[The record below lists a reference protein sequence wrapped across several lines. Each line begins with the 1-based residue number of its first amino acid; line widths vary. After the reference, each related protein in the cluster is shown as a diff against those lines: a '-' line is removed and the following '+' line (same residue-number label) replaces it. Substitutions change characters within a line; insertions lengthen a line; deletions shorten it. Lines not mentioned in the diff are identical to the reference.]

1 MSGRP
6 AGPARAAVQ
15 PRRDDFRELNPRQ
28 REAVEHFEG
37 PLLVLAGAGSGK
49 TKVLTCRIAH
59 LVDVHGV
66 DPQRILAVTFTN
78 KAAQEM
84 RSRVRALLGGEPA
97 GMWMGTFHSLG
108 ARLLRRY
115 ATRLGWSPRFTI
127 FDAEDAERQVRRVMD
142 TIRLRKK
149 WKPEAVHGAISS
161 AKNQLVD
168 SQEYAGVAF
177 DPFARDVAQVYPLY
191 QQALRESNAFDFDD
205 LLMKPVELLRS
216 HPDVLAE
223 LRERFLFALVDE
235 YQDTN
240 HAQYVLLETL
250 TRGHGNLCVVG
261 DDDQSIYGWRGAD
274 IRNILEFEKDFPR
287 ARVIRL
293 EQNYR
298 STATILD
305 VANAVIAENVQRKG
319 KQLFTENA
327 QGAPVTLL
335 RAADEEDEATWV
347 VGEIERAR
355 AADERAY
362 GDVAVL
368 YRTNAQSRALEE
380 ALRRAGLPYRIFGG
394 VRFYERR
401 EIRDALA
408 YLRLIA
414 NPNDATSFLRVVN
427 WPRRGIGDATLTA
440 LAGWTAEHSLPLLEG
455 ARRAAEVPG
464 LTPAGARALV
474 ELAMCID
481 RFAGLAAA
489 LSAHEL
495 LTRLVEEVRILEAL
509 REEGVEGEE
518 RAANVEELVAS
529 AADFQSRWIL
539 DGEDRAEDA
548 HELDLFLQQVSLLTD
563 VDRMDPD
570 ADAVTL
576 MTLHNAKGLE
586 FPLVFVTGLEEGLF
600 PLARA
605 YDTQQELEEE
615 RRLFYVGITR
625 ARETL
630 VLTHAFARRRGGDVL
645 LSSPSSFLQAIPD
658 AGVTETETPR
668 AARRRSRRGGWWA
681 EETPRDEALRGRS
694 LGPAEP
700 DDPPV
705 LPQLAKG
712 ERVRHPRFG
721 LGTVAG
727 LDGAGSDLKATIE
740 FDSVGRKKVM
750 VRYAN
755 LEKAWE

>member
-1 MSGRP
+1 
-6 AGPARAAVQ
+6 
-15 PRRDDFRELNPRQ
+15 
-28 REAVEHFEG
+28 
-37 PLLVLAGAGSGK
+37 
-49 TKVLTCRIAH
+49 
-59 LVDVHGV
+59 
-66 DPQRILAVTFTN
+66 
-78 KAAQEM
+78 
-84 RSRVRALLGGEPA
+84 
-97 GMWMGTFHSLG
+97 
-108 ARLLRRY
+108 
-115 ATRLGWSPRFTI
+115 
-127 FDAEDAERQVRRVMD
+127 
-142 TIRLRKK
+142 
-149 WKPEAVHGAISS
+149 
-161 AKNQLVD
+161 
-168 SQEYAGVAF
+168 
-177 DPFARDVAQVYPLY
+177 
-191 QQALRESNAFDFDD
+191 
-205 LLMKPVELLRS
+205 MKPVELLRS

-223 LRERFLFALVDE
+223 LRERFHFALVDE

-250 TRGHGNLCVVG
+250 TREHGNLCVVG

-305 VANAVIAENVQRKG
+305 VANAVISANVQRKG

-327 QGAPVTLL
+327 PGAPVTLV
-335 RAADEEDEATWV
+335 RAADEEDEAAWV

-355 AADERAY
+355 AGAERAY
-362 GDVAVL
+362 GDIAVL

-440 LAGWTAEHSLPLLEG
+440 LATWTAERSLPLLEG
-455 ARRAAEVPG
+455 ARRAAEIPG
-464 LTPAGARALV
+464 LTPAGARALA
-474 ELAMCID
+474 EFAMCID

-495 LTRLVEEVRILEAL
+495 LTRLVEEVRVLEAL
-509 REEGVEGEE
+509 REEGVDGEE

-539 DGEDRAEDA
+539 DEEDRAALADG

-586 FPLVFVTGLEEGLF
+586 FPVVFVTGLEEGLF

-630 VLTHAFARRRGGDVL
+630 VLTHAFARRRAGDRL
-645 LSSPSSFLQAIPD
+645 LASPSSFLQAIPD
-658 AGVTETETPR
+658 AGITQTETPR
-668 AARRRSRRGGWWA
+668 AMQRRSRRGGWWA
-681 EETPRDEALRGRS
+681 EESPRDDAWRGPT
-694 LGPAEP
+694 LGAADP
-700 DDPPV
+700 DDAPV
-705 LPQLAKG
+705 IPQLAKG

-721 LGTVAG
+721 VGTVAG
-727 LDGAGSDLKATIE
+727 LDGGGTDLKATID